1 MTTALKVSR
10 LTKSFKKETV
20 FENVNLELPSGS
32 IYGFVGHNGSG
43 KSVFFKV
50 LCGILLPN
58 KGTVS
63 IFGQVLGK
71 DIDFPDK
78 VGAVIETP
86 GFLPEYSGFKNLKYL
101 ASIRKLI
108 GDDEVKTA
116 MARVGLDPNSR
127 KSVKKY
133 SLGMKQRLAL
143 AQAIMERPQMLILD
157 EPMNGLDKTG
167 VKQIRELLLTL
178 KAQGTTILLSSH
190 MSADIHL
197 LCDHVYEFDN
207 KTLVEVT
214 KEELVDEITS

>member
-20 FENVNLELPSGS
+20 FENVNLELPSGN

-116 MARVGLDPNSR
+116 MERVGLDPNSR